1 VFCSTIVIVSKAS
14 KIGERLPSVV
24 SLLELLPNGG
34 GDGRAFESLTLE
46 SMKKF
51 NESTPDAEAVEYF
64 SWGAE
69 ATPGLLDPF
78 R

>member
-1 VFCSTIVIVSKAS
+1 
-14 KIGERLPSVV
+14 
-24 SLLELLPNGG
+24 LLELLPNGG
-34 GDGRAFESLTLE
+34 GDGQAFESLTLD

-51 NESTPDAEAVEYF
+51 NESTPDAEGVQYF

>member
-1 VFCSTIVIVSKAS
+1 
-14 KIGERLPSVV
+14 
-24 SLLELLPNGG
+24 
-34 GDGRAFESLTLE
+34 
-46 SMKKF
+46 MKKF
-51 NESTPDAEAVEYF
+51 NESTPDEEDVKYF